1 MAKSEK
7 RESKRLRTPPFVLSF
22 PSLYVAKAGEDEG
35 SKPKF
40 GATAIWTPSKFSEA
54 HKELFRAILAELDRE
69 ARDSFGHAWKELP
82 DNIKRGLRDGSAK
95 QDVAGYGK
103 GTRFVNMTSLNRPG
117 VIDRD
122 KSPIGPEHGN
132 EDLIYPGAIC
142 RATVNV
148 WSYGG
153 KGSKSTKYKGVGIGL
168 LNLQKLRDGERLDNR
183 VAAEDDFDDD
193 ADSEWQDDVGDDD
206 EDDFG

>member
-1 MAKSEK
+1 
-7 RESKRLRTPPFVLSF
+7 
-22 PSLYVAKAGEDEG
+22 
-35 SKPKF
+35 
-40 GATAIWTPSKFSEA
+40 
-54 HKELFRAILAELDRE
+54 
-69 ARDSFGHAWKELP
+69 
-82 DNIKRGLRDGSAK
+82 
-95 QDVAGYGK
+95 
-103 GTRFVNMTSLNRPG
+103 MTSLNRPG

-132 EDLIYPGAIC
+132 ADLIYPGAIC

-153 KGSKSTKYKGVGIGL
+153 KGTKNAKGKGVGIGL

-183 VAAEDDFDDD
+183 VAPEDDFDDD
-193 ADSEWQDDVGDDD
+193 ADSEWQDDVGGDDD